1 MLEILVITLCL
12 SCKCLTGTFS
22 NFLANEFTM
31 NFMMCKDYLRH
42 LDYLFKILGLILGKI
57 LGLILGPMLS
67 SGMYISMKI

>member
-12 SCKCLTGTFS
+12 SCVTGTFS
-22 NFLANEFTM
+22 NFLANEFAM